1 MERRSQLL
9 MQPAVQLKNTS
20 ADNTG
25 WRSMKELQELAQLLE
40 QGQSQKVLAMTQ
52 QLIASGVSAQI
63 VLNDGLIAGMASV
76 GEKMRNGD
84 MYLPEVL
91 QSAGA
96 MKASLAILKPYL
108 ARDGTASRG
117 KILIGTVKGDMH
129 DIGKNLVTIM
139 LQGAGFDIIDA
150 GLNVE
155 PQKFVSAIAEHRPQ
169 IVGLSAMLTT
179 TMLNMKTTIEAI
191 AAAGLRSQIKI
202 IVGGAPVSQKYADE
216 IGADG
221 YSRDA
226 VLAVDKVKQLL
237 GHTS

>member
-1 MERRSQLL
+1 
-9 MQPAVQLKNTS
+9 
-20 ADNTG
+20 
-25 WRSMKELQELAQLLE
+25 MKELVDLAQLLE
-40 QGQSQKVLAMTQ
+40 QGQSQKVLALTQ
-52 QLIASGVSAQI
+52 QLVEAGVSPQTI
-63 VLNDGLIAGMASV
+63 LNDGLIAGMAVV
-76 GEKMRNGD
+76 GEKMRNGE

-96 MKASLAILKPYL
+96 MKASLTILKPHL
-108 ARDGTASRG
+108 AREGAKPRG

-129 DIGKNLVTIM
+129 DIGKNLVCIM
-139 LQGAGFDIIDA
+139 LQGAGFEIIDI

-155 PQKFVSAIAEHRPQ
+155 PQRFVAAITEHTPE

-191 AAAGLRSQIKI
+191 VAAGIRSKVKI
-202 IVGGAPVSQKYADE
+202 IVGGAPVSQKFADE

-226 VLAVDKVKQLL
+226 VLAVDKVKQLI

>member
-1 MERRSQLL
+1 
-9 MQPAVQLKNTS
+9 
-20 ADNTG
+20 
-25 WRSMKELQELAQLLE
+25 MKELQDLAQLLE
-40 QGQSQKVLAMTQ
+40 QGQSQKVLALTQ
-52 QLIASGVSAQI
+52 QLVDSGMSPQTI
-63 VLNDGLIAGMASV
+63 LNDGLIAGMAVV
-76 GEKMRNGD
+76 GEKMRNGE

-96 MKASLAILKPYL
+96 MKASLTILKPHL
-108 ARDGTASRG
+108 AREGAKPRG

-129 DIGKNLVTIM
+129 DIGKNLVCIM
-139 LQGAGFDIIDA
+139 LQGAGFEIVDI

-155 PQKFVSAIAEHRPQ
+155 PQKFVTAITEHTPE

-191 AAAGLRSQIKI
+191 VAAGIRSKVKI
-202 IVGGAPVSQKYADE
+202 IVGGAPVSQKFADE

-226 VLAVDKVKQLL
+226 VLAVDKVKQLI
-237 GHTS
+237 GHTP